1 MYCAIIP
8 DVMKYARVDFAG
20 SSYSGVYIPSRKVL
34 LVPADGD
41 SPLPAYP
48 LNVEIDML
56 AAPVTPGKIIAI
68 GKNYKKHAAE
78 MGTDIPPEPLMF
90 LKAPSSVIANGD
102 PIILPKLS
110 KEVHYEGELAIVIAE
125 EAKNVSEKDA
135 LDFVFGYTILNDV
148 TARDLQR
155 LDGQWAR
162 AKSFDTFCPIGPWV
176 DTGFVPGNQRLIT
189 RVNGKIKQ
197 DCPISD
203 MAYSIERLIAHA
215 SAAMTLLPGDL
226 IATGTPSGVGELHE
240 GDIVSVEIEGLGT
253 LSNPVEKET

>member
-1 MYCAIIP
+1 
-8 DVMKYARVDFAG
+8 MKYARVDFAG
-20 SSYSGVYIPSRKVL
+20 SSYSGVYVLSRKVL

-48 LNVEIDML
+48 LSVEVDML

-78 MGTDIPPEPLMF
+78 MGGEVPPEPLIF

-110 KEVHYEGELAIVIAE
+110 KEVHYEGELAVVIGE
-125 EAKNVSEKDA
+125 EAKNVSNKEA

-148 TARDLQR
+148 TARDLQKS
-155 LDGQWAR
+155 DGQWAR
-162 AKSFDTFCPIGPWV
+162 AKSFDTFCPIGPWIET
-176 DTGFVPGNQRLIT
+176 DFIPGEQRLIT

-197 DCPISD
+197 DCPLSD
-203 MAYSIERLIAHA
+203 MAYSIARLISHA
-215 SAAMTLLPGDL
+215 SAAMTLLPGDV
-226 IATGTPSGVGELHE
+226 IATGTPSGVGELHA
-240 GDIVSVEIEGLGT
+240 GDVVSVEIEGIGVLT
-253 LSNPVEKET
+253 NPVEKES